1 MSAFTKA
8 ERTFVSSQPA
18 LDLSTLT
25 SCSSIV
31 DKLERAIRNGR
42 YKEVES
48 TLACLLNAAVQPET
62 LPNLCRSDL
71 GALVAQIHRMP
82 ELTPHS
88 SFPVR
93 LSTLLVGFCAELLK
107 VVALQTEDHK
117 PLPPPPVDIAGKH
130 VPFGWRSTR
139 STRASRA
146 F

>member
-1 MSAFTKA
+1 MSVFTKA
-8 ERTFVSSQPA
+8 ERTFVSNQPA
-18 LDLSTLT
+18 QDLSTLS

-31 DKLERAIRNGR
+31 DKLERATRYGH
-42 YKEVES
+42 YKELES

-82 ELTPHS
+82 ELTPDS
-88 SFPVR
+88 SFSVR
-93 LSTLLVGFCAELLK
+93 LSTLLVAFWAELLK
-107 VVALQTEDHK
+107 VVGLQAEDQK
-117 PLPPPPVDIAGKH
+117 PSAPVDVAGRH

-139 STRASRA
+139 ASRA